1 MHGIHHLIE
10 GLIEEAAYESSR
22 QRSGSSHNHQGFT
35 SRSTTDVEQE
45 VKLMYARG
53 EITSGAYHRLLEMA
67 QSDQL
72 GWDDLARVRGEGAP
86 STQSVTKAP
95 PRKRD
100 PKVVSGLNRLYQHR
114 SRLEAAQVEAEQVLE
129 KLEADA
135 ARLRQQA
142 ETAADKAQLALS
154 DEATARAYLET
165 RQEALERADAL
176 NQRIIS
182 LRQDLRRI
190 DTLRDELA
198 TREAELKALES
209 GEQLAELEASIR
221 EDLLNG
227 R

>member
-10 GLIEEAAYESSR
+10 GIIEEAAYESSR
-22 QRSGSSHNHQGFT
+22 QRSGSSHNHQGV
-35 SRSTTDVEQE
+35 SSHSKSDVEQE

-72 GWDDLARVRGEGAP
+72 DWDDLARVRGEGEP
-86 STQSVTKAP
+86 SGPPAAKAP

-100 PKVVSGLNRLYQHR
+100 PEIVSGLNRLYQHR
-114 SRLEAAQVEAEQVLE
+114 SRLEAARAESEQVLE
-129 KLEADA
+129 KLEVDA

-142 ETAADKAQLALS
+142 KSAAEKAQLALS

-165 RQEALERADAL
+165 KQEALERADTL
-176 NQRIIS
+176 DQRIIS

-190 DTLRDELA
+190 GTLRDELA

-209 GEQLAELEASIR
+209 GEQLAELEANIR
-221 EDLLNG
+221 ADLLNG